1 MQHCQHCISH
11 DHGFK
16 LLLNSTVCMC
26 MGKYVMASVAATLN
40 IQLCKHD
47 AGINAYAE
55 THVFERKLVYIH
67 MRAYHYAIDCTAGRH
82 VQDIEI
88 CRYLSMGIV
97 SWQALSSTAST
108 SCPRAYMFLS
118 ALITTGGL
126 STRLL
131 PCANKKCY
139 LSALYNFK
147 CTHAW

>member
-1 MQHCQHCISH
+1 MCI
-11 DHGFK
+11 
-16 LLLNSTVCMC
+16 
-26 MGKYVMASVAATLN
+26 GKYSMASVAATLN
-40 IQLCKHD
+40 MHY
-47 AGINAYAE
+47 AGTNAHAE
-55 THVFERKLVYIH
+55 THVSGNKLLYSH
-67 MRAYHYAIDCTAGRH
+67 MTARHYAEYNQHACVTDYTAGR
-82 VQDIEI
+82 I
-88 CRYLSMGIV
+88 CSQHLQGINICHYLSMGIV